1 METLLDIFERAVD
14 RYADRVALAMDGES
28 AGIPDLAWTF
38 REIRQRSRVAAW
50 RLRALGLEPG
60 DRLLTLSPSTPRLP
74 AAYYGAMR
82 AGLVLVP
89 LDLRMAPDAI
99 GRIAQRAEA
108 KRLVVGT
115 GRDAPDPA
123 AAGLREI
130 PTTTLDELTADPD
143 ETFPPDW
150 EAALDAWPRP
160 AATDVVELVFTS
172 GTTGAPKGV
181 ILAHDNV
188 AASVE
193 AMHRVLPPL
202 EHRVTS
208 LLPLSHL
215 FEQAVG
221 TYYALDVGASIRYV
235 RSANPRIVFE
245 TIRDHRTTS
254 MVLVPQILDLFWS
267 AIVREVE
274 KSGRSRSF
282 ERLRRIARRLPYALR
297 RLLFRRVHARLGGGL
312 RLFVSSGAFLP
323 PALQQAWEDLGI
335 IVIQGYGSTETGFGT
350 CTTREDHGL
359 GTVGRPMPPV
369 EMRLAEDGEIQFR
382 GPTLFKGYWHDP
394 EATAAAFTA
403 DGWYRT
409 GDIGR
414 LDRAGRLVLMG
425 RTKDIIVLP
434 NGFNVYP
441 EDIENALR
449 TAGVRDSVVVET
461 SPGRIEAVVL
471 APGDALGEVPDPS
484 SAAALQGAVRAANAT
499 LAPHQRVA
507 ATRLWPDDDFP
518 RTHTLKVKRDVVRRW
533 AVAEEPLPVRQGES

>member
-1 METLLDIFERAVD
+1 METLLDIFERTVD
-14 RYADRVALAMDGES
+14 RYADRVALAMHGES
-28 AGIPDLAWTF
+28 ADEPDLAWTF
-38 REIRQRSRVAAW
+38 RELRHRSRLAAW

-60 DRLLTLSPSTPRLP
+60 DRLLTWSPSTPRLP

-123 AAGLREI
+123 AAGLGEI

-143 ETFPPDW
+143 DTFPADW

-160 AATDVVELVFTS
+160 APADVVELVFTS

-188 AASVE
+188 AASVG
-193 AMHRVLPPL
+193 AMHRVVPPL

-267 AIVREVE
+267 AIAREVE
-274 KSGRSRSF
+274 KSGRARSF

-323 PALQQAWEDLGI
+323 PALQQAWEDLGV

-414 LDRAGRLVLMG
+414 LDEAGRLVLMG

-434 NGFNVYP
+434 NGLNVYP

-461 SPGRIEAVVL
+461 RPGRIEAVVL
-471 APGDALGEVPDPS
+471 ASGDPS
-484 SAAALQGAVRAANAT
+484 DPPAAAALQTAVRAANAT

-507 ATRLWPDDDFP
+507 AARVWPDDDFP
-518 RTHTLKVKRDVVRRW
+518 RTHTFKVKRDVVRRW